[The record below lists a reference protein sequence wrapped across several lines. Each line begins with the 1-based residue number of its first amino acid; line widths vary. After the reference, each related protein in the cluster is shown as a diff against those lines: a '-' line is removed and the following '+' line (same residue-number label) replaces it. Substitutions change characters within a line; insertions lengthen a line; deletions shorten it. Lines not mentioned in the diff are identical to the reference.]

1 MVAWCS
7 EELTNVEYVQCREC
21 TRAIGLAL
29 IEIDN
34 SVWRLKQQYLEAVLS
49 GDANS
54 AGFVVDEGLKQGC
67 SLPDIY
73 SSILIP
79 SQIDVGQSWHEGKVN
94 VAQEHLA
101 TQITLDQ
108 MNKLRSQIIP
118 RTKIGCRVIVT
129 TVEGD
134 PHSVGARMVA
144 DFFLADGWDVDFLG
158 ASTPAPDLVEL
169 VRRRHIDLVA
179 ISATTEDCLPN
190 LSWTVG
196 SIANIANAPKILL
209 GGSAVADQPDLAT
222 EIGANAVALNL
233 HEAVNEGRRLVGRNK
248 TLIPLKQHLANLG
261 QTVQEL
267 RKELGWNQQRLADLA
282 DLDRTY
288 ISAVEHGKQ
297 NLTLGAIVKLADAL
311 GVELGRLMSDT
322 DKPKTKD

>member
-1 MVAWCS
+1 MVVWCS

-73 SSILIP
+73 SRILIP

-108 MNKLRSQIIP
+108 MNKLRSQIVP

-322 DKPKTKD
+322 DKPKARD

>member
-1 MVAWCS
+1 MQV
-7 EELTNVEYVQCREC
+7 
-21 TRAIGLAL
+21 
-29 IEIDN
+29 IDH
-34 SVWRLKQQYLEAVLS
+34 SVWRLKQQYLEAVLN

-54 AGFVVDEGLKQGC
+54 AAFVVDEGLKQGC
-67 SLPDIY
+67 SLLDIY

-79 SQIDVGQSWHEGKVN
+79 TQIDVGQSWHEGKVN

-108 MNKLRSQIIP
+108 MNKLRAQIVP

-134 PHSVGARMVA
+134 LHFIGARMVA
-144 DFFLADGWDVDFLG
+144 DFFLEDGWDVDFLG

-169 VRRRHIDLVA
+169 VRRRHIDMVA
-179 ISATTEDCLPN
+179 ISATTEDCLPK
-190 LSWTVG
+190 LSWTIG
-196 SIANIANAPKILL
+196 SIVNLANAPQILL
-209 GGSAVADQPDLAT
+209 GGSAVGNQPNLAT

-233 HEAVNEGRRLVGRNK
+233 QEAVSEGRRLVGKNR
-248 TLIPLKQHLANLG
+248 TCIPLKQHLVNLG

-267 RKELGWNQQRLADLA
+267 RKDLGWNQQRLADLA
-282 DLDRTY
+282 GLDRTY

-297 NLTLGAIVKLADAL
+297 NLTVGAIVKLADAL